1 MSITKLQNGGV
12 EYKIRVKSGDLAA
25 KGEGMMR
32 IVPATDGQFS
42 VNVLFPNE
50 TGTLQPLD
58 LTAVERV
65 ALVERKIGWFG
76 KNQWVK
82 PLVITAGNF
91 IGVPLVLDALVG
103 GIQTAG
109 EAIQMLAGGT
119 FMATTYGTG
128 VYTGT
133 RLTRLARFILTTE
146 DEKHAVLE
154 GSENAFC
161 FLDGVYTAPNIQL
174 EEVASEIPEAPAA
187 DEASEAP
194 AADPTPAPA

>member
-1 MSITKLQNGGV
+1 MSITKLKNGGV

-32 IVPATDGQFS
+32 IVPMTDGQFS
-42 VNVLFPNE
+42 VNMLFPSE

-65 ALVERKIGWFG
+65 ALVKRKIGWFG

-82 PLVITAGNF
+82 PLAVTAGNF
-91 IGVPLVLDALVG
+91 IGMYIAAPFVIGAFSAHIAEAAMLVG
-103 GIQTAG
+103 C
-109 EAIQMLAGGT
+109 T
-119 FMATTYGTG
+119 FVATTYGAG
-128 VYTGT
+128 VYTGSK
-133 RLTRLARFILTTE
+133 LNRLARFILTTE

-174 EEVASEIPEAPAA
+174 KEIVPETSEE
-187 DEASEAP
+187 P
-194 AADPTPAPA
+194 AADPAPAPA